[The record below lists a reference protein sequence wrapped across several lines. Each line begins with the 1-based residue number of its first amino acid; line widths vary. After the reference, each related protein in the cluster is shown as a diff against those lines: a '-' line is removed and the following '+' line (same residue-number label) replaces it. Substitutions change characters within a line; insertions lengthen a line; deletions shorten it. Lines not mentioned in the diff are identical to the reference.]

1 VARNSSEQFLNVGV
15 LNRNMYK
22 FKWFVLIFSKNW
34 NVCSFENNKKKYEN
48 IFKIGL
54 KIYFGKNRNGRERS
68 KILWSSRL
76 VLVLTFVFVN
86 RGISKCQTMPI
97 KIRVKTTACLI
108 TVSFFN
114 ARYNKIKLTRK
125 KH

>member
-34 NVCSFENNKKKYEN
+34 NVCSFENNKKKYED
-48 IFKIGL
+48 IFKIEL
-54 KIYFGKNRNGRERS
+54 KMYFKKNRNGRERS
-68 KILWSSRL
+68 KMLWSSG
-76 VLVLTFVFVN
+76 LVLTFVFVN
-86 RGISKCQTMPI
+86 RGNSKCQSMPI
-97 KIRVKTTACLI
+97 KIRVKTTPCLI

>member
-1 VARNSSEQFLNVGV
+1 VTRNSSEQFLNVGV

-34 NVCSFENNKKKYEN
+34 NVCSFENNKKKYED
-48 IFKIGL
+48 IFKIEL
-54 KIYFGKNRNGRERS
+54 KMYFKKNRNGRERS
-68 KILWSSRL
+68 KMLWSSG
-76 VLVLTFVFVN
+76 LVLTFVFVN
-86 RGISKCQTMPI
+86 RGNSKCQSMPI
-97 KIRVKTTACLI
+97 KIRVKTTPCLI

>member
-34 NVCSFENNKKKYEN
+34 NVCSFENNKKKYED
-48 IFKIGL
+48 IFKIEL
-54 KIYFGKNRNGRERS
+54 KMYFKKNRNGRERS
-68 KILWSSRL
+68 KMLWSSG
-76 VLVLTFVFVN
+76 LVLTFVFVN
-86 RGISKCQTMPI
+86 RGNSKCQSMPI
-97 KIRVKTTACLI
+97 KTRVKTTPCLI